1 MRRPVRSPPSGSVRC
16 TATRPR
22 AYRTHCHSPLGVP
35 IRYARCRVAVGST
48 LPLALERTI
57 PYVHRRV
64 AVNSAL
70 PGTLD
75 AEWQC
80 GMRRPVRSPPS
91 GSVRCTATRPR
102 AYRTHC
108 HSPLGVPIRYARCR
122 VAVCDA
128 LPLALERT
136 IPYVHRRVAVRTRL
150 PPFASCLAPLAS
162 IRRSYCRRSRPVRDS
177 WVCVPL
183 RVALS
188 RRRAQGG

>member
-1 MRRPVRSPPSGSVRC
+1 MVQGRQVSQNAGPAFVVSLKLRTSPGTFLRTSPGASKIEGRTATRPWAHQYGTLDTEWQCGMRRPVRSPPSGSMRC

-22 AYRTHCHSPLGVP
+22 AYRSHCYSPLIVP

-91 GSVRCTATRPR
+91 GSVRCTATRP
-102 AYRTHC
+102 
-108 HSPLGVPIRYARCR
+108 
-122 VAVCDA
+122 
-128 LPLALERT
+128 
-136 IPYVHRRVAVRTRL
+136 
-150 PPFASCLAPLAS
+150 
-162 IRRSYCRRSRPVRDS
+162 
-177 WVCVPL
+177 
-183 RVALS
+183 
-188 RRRAQGG
+188 

>member
-1 MRRPVRSPPSGSVRC
+1 MRR

-22 AYRTHCHSPLGVP
+22 AYRSHCHSPLGVP
-35 IRYARCRVAVGST
+35 IRYARCRVAVNGA
-48 LPLALERTI
+48 LPLALERAL

-75 AEWQC
+75 AKWQC

-102 AYRTHC
+102 AYRSHC
-108 HSPLGVPIRYARCR
+108 HSPLIVPYRYARCR
-122 VAVCDA
+122 AAVGST

-150 PPFASCLAPLAS
+150 PPPAFCLRASRFLPLAS